1 VNRVVVPFSDLVV
14 ILLIVILSTVASSAA
29 SAKHAAKGADPDESA
44 IHDFILTMGKVN
56 QYAAVSKKLQAAGA
70 GDPVMAAE
78 MKKVE
83 ETDVPNIEK
92 AALIEKS
99 PHTAVLLK
107 ANGITAR
114 EFVLIPMTV
123 VTAGIAAAALDAK
136 GKPPAFVNP
145 VNIQFVRDHRAEL
158 GKLELSGSGNSRDG
172 DSHGKDSDDK
182 DNH

>member
-1 VNRVVVPFSDLVV
+1 LNRAFACVAVLPAF
-14 ILLIVILSTVASSAA
+14 LLAASFCQAQ
-29 SAKHAAKGADPDESA
+29 SAKHSAKGPDPDESA
-44 IHDFILTMGKVN
+44 IHDFILSMDKVN
-56 QYAAVSKKLQAAGA
+56 QYAAVSKKLRASAA

-83 ETDVPNIEK
+83 GADIPNVEK

-99 PHTAVLLK
+99 PRTAAFLK
-107 ANGITAR
+107 VNGITAR

-123 VTAGIAAAALDAK
+123 VTAGIAVAALDAK

-145 VNIQFVRDHRAEL
+145 VNIQFVRDHRTEL
-158 GKLELSGSGNSRDG
+158 EKLEVSGSRDSRDG
-172 DSHGKDSDDK
+172 DSGGKDSDEK

>member
-1 VNRVVVPFSDLVV
+1 VNRVVVPLSG
-14 ILLIVILSTVASSAA
+14 LLVILSTIAFSAA
-29 SAKHAAKGADPDESA
+29 QSAKHAAKGADPDESA
-44 IHDFILTMGKVN
+44 IHDFILTMDKVN
-56 QYAAVSKKLQAAGA
+56 QYAAVSKTLQASAA

-83 ETDVPNIEK
+83 ETDVPNVER

-99 PHTAVLLK
+99 PHTAASLK

-123 VTAGIAAAALDAK
+123 VTAAIAVAALDAK

-145 VNIQFVRDHRAEL
+145 VNIQFVRNHRAEL
-158 GKLELSGSGNSRDG
+158 EKLELSGSSNSRDENS
-172 DSHGKDSDDK
+172 DVKDSEDK

>member
-1 VNRVVVPFSDLVV
+1 VNRIVTRVAVLPVL
-14 ILLIVILSTVASSAA
+14 LLIASFCPAQ

-44 IHDFILTMGKVN
+44 IHDFILTMDKVN
-56 QYAAVSKKLQAAGA
+56 QYAAVSKKLQASAA

-83 ETDVPNIEK
+83 ETDIPNVEK

-99 PHTAVLLK
+99 PHTAVFLK
-107 ANGITAR
+107 ANGVTAR
-114 EFVLIPMTV
+114 EFILIPMTV
-123 VTAGIAAAALDAK
+123 VTAGIAVAALDAK

-158 GKLELSGSGNSRDG
+158 EKLEVSGSSNSRDG
-172 DSHGKDSDDK
+172 DPDGKDSDDK

>member
-1 VNRVVVPFSDLVV
+1 MNRAVTRVAVLSVL
-14 ILLIVILSTVASSAA
+14 LLIASFCLAQ
-29 SAKHAAKGADPDESA
+29 SAKHAAQAADPDESA
-44 IHDFILTMGKVN
+44 IHDFILTMDKVN
-56 QYAAVSKKLQAAGA
+56 QYAAVSKKLQASAA

-83 ETDVPNIEK
+83 ETDIPNVEK

-99 PHTAVLLK
+99 PHTAVFLK
-107 ANGITAR
+107 ANGVTAR
-114 EFVLIPMTV
+114 EFILIPMTV
-123 VTAGIAAAALDAK
+123 VTAGIAVAALDAK

-158 GKLELSGSGNSRDG
+158 EKLEVSGSSNSRDG
-172 DSHGKDSDDK
+172 DSDGKDSDNK